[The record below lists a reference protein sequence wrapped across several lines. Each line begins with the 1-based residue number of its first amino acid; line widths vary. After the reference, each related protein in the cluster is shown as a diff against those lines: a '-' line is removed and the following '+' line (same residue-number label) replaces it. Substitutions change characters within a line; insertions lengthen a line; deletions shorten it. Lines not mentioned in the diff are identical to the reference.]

1 LVKGVVQAP
10 DIATEDI
17 KVMFDTNLL
26 QNRGHQNA
34 VDDLNLTGRM
44 NGAGDLAKYTIPLAI

>member
-1 LVKGVVQAP
+1 LVKGVAQAP
-10 DIATEDI
+10 DIATEDL

-34 VDDLNLTGRM
+34 VDELNLTGRM
-44 NGAGDLAKYTIPLAI
+44 NGAGDLAK